1 MNFRYSKEDTQNH
14 DMDPN
19 AYHVGVQ
26 TLYIL
31 WYGPRGDKGE
41 SVRTARTPLRGS
53 RAKTPT
59 STPKHQKFKL
69 KVIQLESRLDGVSI
83 LQEIYYG

>member
-1 MNFRYSKEDTQNH
+1 MNFKYSKENTQNH

-41 SVRTARTPLRGS
+41 SVRTARTPLEGQPRQDS
-53 RAKTPT
+53 NINTKTP
-59 STPKHQKFKL
+59 
-69 KVIQLESRLDGVSI
+69 KV
-83 LQEIYYG
+83 